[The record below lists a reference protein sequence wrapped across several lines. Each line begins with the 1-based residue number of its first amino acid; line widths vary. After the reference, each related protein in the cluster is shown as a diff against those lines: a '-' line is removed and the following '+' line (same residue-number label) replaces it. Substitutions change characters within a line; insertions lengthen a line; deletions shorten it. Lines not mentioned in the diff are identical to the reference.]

1 VAHMAGTG
9 VGSGSYGWHR
19 GWQWLI
25 WLAQV
30 MVENLLEVH
39 QRKEKKL
46 ALEIK
51 KLSAM
56 VDPSQ
61 VELPVLFS
69 VLS

>member
-1 VAHMAGTG
+1 M
-9 VGSGSYGWHR
+9 
-19 GWQWLI
+19 

-56 VDPSQ
+56 VDPTQ
-61 VELPVLFS
+61 VELLVLFG
-69 VLS
+69 VLSRVSCKQYILH